1 MRAWPQSLDDL
12 PALPAASAAARQQQR
27 GGSGGAPPPPPEL
40 VQLPGGSGI
49 ANPAPRPPAH
59 RSKTWF
65 WPSGTFPEE
74 EPAAAPSRNGS
85 LHHHLGNGRH

>member
-1 MRAWPQSLDDL
+1 MRPWPQSLDDL
-12 PALPAASAAARQQQR
+12 PALPTPAARQQQQR
-27 GGSGGAPPPPPEL
+27 GSGSAAGAPPPEL

-49 ANPAPRPPAH
+49 ANPAPRPAAQ

-74 EPAAAPSRNGS
+74 EPAAAPRNGAF
-85 LHHHLGNGRH
+85 HHHLGNGRH